1 MLHVSSHEGRDGA
14 SPSLEVLNVSYI
26 EKKMSFGSVTGTCEP
41 LKPNSWFLV
50 LLPALGQAEGHFL
63 PLTLPGRSLSAS
75 ALLYKQADHLI
86 LNPFLSL

>member
-1 MLHVSSHEGRDGA
+1 
-14 SPSLEVLNVSYI
+14 
-26 EKKMSFGSVTGTCEP
+26 MSFGSVTGTCEP

-86 LNPFLSL
+86 LISKTLKNTTPDSLSHVT